1 MLRYYDDQGSWVE
14 GYYDAAGA
22 WVETS
27 LPPGAGGAGG
37 YAGESAAVQVRVEC
51 AVGVRLLARLLRH
64 CDFCLVARC
73 ARTSQNVALLRNVQV
88 ELVSC
93 TF

>member
-37 YAGESAAVQVRVEC
+37 YAGESAAVQVPCRMC
-51 AVGVRLLARLLRH
+51 RGVA
-64 CDFCLVARC
+64 VAR
-73 ARTSQNVALLRNVQV
+73 AVVAPLRFLFGSPLRQD
-88 ELVSC
+88 
-93 TF
+93 